1 MENKGWLSLFRY
13 QPDVYEYAFSPV
25 PADRRRGAASLFMG
39 VAGYTM
45 ALSCF
50 IIGGKIG
57 YALPFWEAV
66 GACALGDAVL
76 LCVGIAMGLIAC
88 ESGWSTAF
96 LSRRIFGRRGSLIF
110 SICII
115 ILSIHWVGV
124 NGDALARMIIT
135 LFPASP
141 LPIPV
146 VSMLA
151 VLLWAFTSAYGWRGF
166 ALLCWIAVPLVSL
179 LIVTGGW
186 EFLEAEGGLD
196 FIDSYVPSGALTF
209 SSAAAVT
216 TGSYIF
222 GCTISPDMFRFAS
235 SKRNVVI
242 AAIPAYVLSFFAF
255 NVIGIVMAQAGDS
268 YFLSVSAAK
277 LGQSYRFFAIALF
290 CLWTTEHYNIYAG
303 SLAMQNI
310 FQGSAVE
317 GNLSHRMGTCVIGGI
332 AAAYASFGA
341 LDFIMPVLSLI
352 SVFIP
357 PVAGMLAAEYFV
369 VRRGNEKEEINP
381 VSFAAWGIGALAG
394 VMALR
399 GGFLIPPVVSIVASA
414 IAYILLSALRRA
426 KKK

>member
-146 VSMLA
+146 VSML
-151 VLLWAFTSAYGWRGF
+151 
-166 ALLCWIAVPLVSL
+166 
-179 LIVTGGW
+179 
-186 EFLEAEGGLD
+186 
-196 FIDSYVPSGALTF
+196 
-209 SSAAAVT
+209 
-216 TGSYIF
+216 
-222 GCTISPDMFRFAS
+222 
-235 SKRNVVI
+235 
-242 AAIPAYVLSFFAF
+242 
-255 NVIGIVMAQAGDS
+255 
-268 YFLSVSAAK
+268 
-277 LGQSYRFFAIALF
+277 
-290 CLWTTEHYNIYAG
+290 
-303 SLAMQNI
+303 
-310 FQGSAVE
+310 
-317 GNLSHRMGTCVIGGI
+317 
-332 AAAYASFGA
+332 
-341 LDFIMPVLSLI
+341 SLI
-352 SVFIP
+352 HI
-357 PVAGMLAAEYFV
+357 
-369 VRRGNEKEEINP
+369 
-381 VSFAAWGIGALAG
+381 
-394 VMALR
+394 
-399 GGFLIPPVVSIVASA
+399 
-414 IAYILLSALRRA
+414 
-426 KKK
+426 